1 MIFKTQNGFS
11 GRCLHLCAGI
21 GLIAVCVSWQ
31 LVKLQIVDEDMN
43 AVRAGQSM
51 IEFDSIPAQR
61 GVIMDRN
68 EELLTN
74 NILSVSLIADR
85 YHLRDPKM
93 VCWGLA
99 YNIASH
105 DAEWSNLE
113 AEQRTL
119 LVRRT
124 YQSLLRRAEK
134 KGVQDFSAAKGKGG
148 TAGAREMLKESYDEK
163 ICEMYYRAHDE
174 LVAEWLAPCLQTEPQ
189 VIIDKIRQD
198 GSKSIIQK
206 IVLARDLTE
215 EKADEIRRLLSSA
228 RIRGFSC
235 ESVLKRSYASPESLC
250 HVLGYVDYENE
261 GISGIEAKFNGYLK
275 GQNGSREF
283 RRDARGLIVPS
294 EGDRFKE
301 PIHGQN
307 LVLTIDMR
315 LQTIAEQELAKGI
328 EHNHAARGAVII
340 VEPKTGDILALAS
353 YPTFNLNT
361 KENQGKAALNYA
373 VQGVYEPGSTF
384 KVVAVSAAVDSGKL
398 KFSDHIDCNPFF
410 VPGRKTPITDKPFG
424 NKGIQPLPGVLKF
437 SSNPGACKVGF
448 KAGWP
453 TYKEYLERFGL
464 TKRSGVDLPSEGRC
478 LMQDGKKPAN
488 FAPMTF
494 GYAITVTPLHMAMV
508 YASIANGGVRMKP
521 RLIKK
526 ITSADGVVV
535 DECEPQ
541 VAAKVMSPKTA
552 RGVLDALHSVT
563 TERGTGT
570 RAAIPGYNIGGKTGT
585 SHKVNE
591 NGGGYYS
598 NRYTVSF
605 AGVAPIEDP
614 AFVCLVV
621 IDDPHPTDVRPGG
634 GTVAAPIFKNVAQ
647 RVFDT
652 LNIPPSD
659 QKAIEKVRRET
670 AVAQNALRQVPPT
683 GASSRRTTTS
693 SSLKRTASADRKQD
707 SSSSRKASATNN
719 ASSSRH
725 ARRHTKAATSAS
737 SKRTTGNKRS

>member
-1 MIFKTQNGFS
+1 MILKTQNGFA

-21 GLIAVCVSWQ
+21 GLITVCVSWQ
-31 LVKLQIVDEDMN
+31 LVKLQIIDEDMN
-43 AVRAGQSM
+43 AVRAGQTM

-99 YNIASH
+99 NNIASH
-105 DAEWSNLE
+105 DATWSTLGP
-113 AEQRTL
+113 EQRTL
-119 LVRRT
+119 LIRRT

-134 KGVQDFSAAKGKGG
+134 KGVHDYSAVKGKSG
-148 TAGAREMLKESYDEK
+148 AEGAREMLKESYDEN

-174 LVAEWLAPCLQTEPQ
+174 LVAEWLSPCLQMEPQ
-189 VIIDKIRQD
+189 AIVDKIRQD

-307 LVLTIDMR
+307 LILTIDMR

-328 EHNHAARGAVII
+328 EHNRAARGAVVI

-353 YPTFNLNT
+353 YPSFNLNT
-361 KENQGKAALNYA
+361 KKNQGKAALNYA

-384 KVVAVSAAVDSGKL
+384 KVVAVTAAVDSGKL
-398 KFSDHIDCNPFF
+398 KFGDHIDCNPFY

-424 NKGIQPLPGVLKF
+424 NKGIQPVPGVLKF

-448 KAGWP
+448 KAGWS

-478 LMQDGKKPAN
+478 MMQDGKKPAN

-508 YASIANGGVRMKP
+508 YAAIANDGVRMKP

-526 ITSADGVVV
+526 ITSADGAVV

-541 VAAKVMSPKTA
+541 VVAKVMSPKTA
-552 RGVLDALHSVT
+552 RGMLDALHSVT

-585 SHKVNE
+585 SHKVKE
-591 NGGGYYS
+591 SGGGYYS

-652 LNIPPSD
+652 LNIPPTD
-659 QKAIEKVRRET
+659 QKAVEKARRDT
-670 AVAQNALRQVPPT
+670 AVAQNVLRQAPPAN
-683 GASSRRTTTS
+683 ASPQKTVS
-693 SSLKRTASADRKQD
+693 SASQKRKPSADRKQVSP
-707 SSSSRKASATNN
+707 SSQKSSAQNKN
-719 ASSSRH
+719 ASS
-725 ARRHTKAATSAS
+725 RRPRNEKGAASVS
-737 SKRTTGNKRS
+737 SKRTTGKKRS